1 MEQTILERLV
11 SYVYVCVERFL
22 GFPKLTALLV
32 TFRLY
37 LLACFKKNRYILLSP
52 GFIRNLDTATIAYIP
67 KQQQQ
72 KNNNNNDRNKG
83 TNLRLGLTNYSDL

>member
-11 SYVYVCVERFL
+11 SYVYVCLGRFL

-37 LLACFKKNRYILLSP
+37 LLACFKKK
-52 GFIRNLDTATIAYIP
+52 IAIFSY
-67 KQQQQ
+67 
-72 KNNNNNDRNKG
+72 
-83 TNLRLGLTNYSDL
+83 RLALFVI

>member
-11 SYVYVCVERFL
+11 SFVYVCLERFL

-37 LLACFKKNRYILLSP
+37 LLAYFKKKSLFSL
-52 GFIRNLDTATIAYIP
+52 TAW
-67 KQQQQ
+67 
-72 KNNNNNDRNKG
+72 
-83 TNLRLGLTNYSDL
+83 LYS

>member
-11 SYVYVCVERFL
+11 SFVYVCLERFL

-37 LLACFKKNRYILLSP
+37 LLAYFKKK
-52 GFIRNLDTATIAYIP
+52 IAIFSY
-67 KQQQQ
+67 
-72 KNNNNNDRNKG
+72 
-83 TNLRLGLTNYSDL
+83 RLALFVI

>member
-11 SYVYVCVERFL
+11 SFVYVCLERSL

-37 LLACFKKNRYILLSP
+37 LLACFKKNRCFLLSP
-52 GFIRNLDTATIAYIP
+52 GFIRNLDTADNCQHSKTTT
-67 KQQQQ
+67 K
-72 KNNNNNDRNKG
+72 KTTTTTTG
-83 TNLRLGLTNYSDL
+83 TKAPT

>member
-11 SYVYVCVERFL
+11 SYVYVCLERFL

-37 LLACFKKNRYILLSP
+37 LLACFKKNRYFLLSP
-52 GFIRNLDTATIAYIP
+52 GFICNLDTADNCLHSKTKK

-72 KNNNNNDRNKG
+72 QQEQRHQLKVWVDK
-83 TNLRLGLTNYSDL
+83 L

>member
-11 SYVYVCVERFL
+11 SYVYVCLERFL

-37 LLACFKKNRYILLSP
+37 LLACFKKDRYFLLSL
-52 GFIRNLDTATIAYIP
+52 GFIRNLDTADNSYIP
-67 KQQQQ
+67 KQKKQQQ
-72 KNNNNNDRNKG
+72 QQQQEQRHQLKAWVDK
-83 TNLRLGLTNYSDL
+83 L

>member
-11 SYVYVCVERFL
+11 SYVYVCLERFL

-37 LLACFKKNRYILLSP
+37 LLACFKKDRYFLLSP
-52 GFIRNLDTATIAYIP
+52 GFIRNLDTADNCLHSKTATTKKQ
-67 KQQQQ
+67 KQQRQEQ
-72 KNNNNNDRNKG
+72 RHQLKAWVDK
-83 TNLRLGLTNYSDL
+83 L

>member
-1 MEQTILERLV
+1 MEQTILECLV
-11 SYVYVCVERFL
+11 IYVCVCLERFL

-37 LLACFKKNRYILLSP
+37 LLACFKKKNRYFLLADNCLHSK
-52 GFIRNLDTATIAYIP
+52 TTTTK

-72 KNNNNNDRNKG
+72 RQEQRHQLKAWVDK
-83 TNLRLGLTNYSDL
+83 L

>member
-11 SYVYVCVERFL
+11 SYVYVCLGRFL

-37 LLACFKKNRYILLSP
+37 LLACFKKNRYFLLSP
-52 GFIRNLDTATIAYIP
+52 GFICNLDTADNCLHSKTKK

-72 KNNNNNDRNKG
+72 QEQRHQLKVWVDK
-83 TNLRLGLTNYSDL
+83 L

>member
-11 SYVYVCVERFL
+11 IYVCVCLERFL

-37 LLACFKKNRYILLSP
+37 LLACFKKNRCFLLSP
-52 GFIRNLDTATIAYIP
+52 GFIRNLDTADNCQHSKTTT
-67 KQQQQ
+67 K
-72 KNNNNNDRNKG
+72 KNNDNNRNKG

>member
-1 MEQTILERLV
+1 MEQTVLERLV
-11 SYVYVCVERFL
+11 SYVYVCLERFL

-37 LLACFKKNRYILLSP
+37 LLACFKKNLYFLLSL
-52 GFIRNLDTATIAYIP
+52 GFIRNPDTADNFYISKQK

-72 KNNNNNDRNKG
+72 EQRHQLKAWVDK
-83 TNLRLGLTNYSDL
+83 L

>member
-11 SYVYVCVERFL
+11 SYVYVCLERFL

-37 LLACFKKNRYILLSP
+37 LLACFKKNRYFLLSP
-52 GFIRNLDTATIAYIP
+52 GFIRNLDTADNCLHSKT
-67 KQQQQ
+67 K
-72 KNNNNNDRNKG
+72 KNNNNNNRNKG